1 MAVGYDAIIIGAGHN
16 GLVAGVY
23 LARAGWKVLVCEQAA
38 RPGGAVASGEVT
50 RPGLVHDLWSTNQN
64 LFLGSAA
71 YAELR
76 GELTAHGLE
85 YAVSDRPYAS
95 VFPGDRAL
103 RVTTDADATR
113 EMWRAHDRRDA
124 AGWAELYAAYRR
136 FGPVYGALSGA
147 EMPSFAGAARLV
159 SAVRG
164 MGAAGLAELPE
175 LARIAVSSTRELGD
189 AYFATPEA
197 KALVAAW
204 GMHTDF
210 GPDVAMGA
218 VFPLLEAFAD
228 MENGMAVVRGG
239 ASRMVDALVG
249 VLRANGGELRTGAE
263 VARVVVRDGRAV
275 GVELADGERV
285 AAGRAVIGNVSPG
298 VLFGRLVPREALP
311 ARFAAR
317 ARRFQYGPGTGMVHL
332 ALSGPV
338 PWGAGDE
345 LADWAYVHVGPYVD
359 DIARTYQQ
367 SLAGLLPDDPLL
379 VVGQTTSVDPSRAP
393 GGEHILW
400 VQVRTLPSRVAGD
413 ALGKAGATDWD
424 DLRETLGDRVVA
436 KLERYA
442 PGLSARVLD
451 RAVFTPRDLER
462 ANPSLVGGDS
472 VSGSHHLRQNLL
484 FRPFPG
490 ASKYATPVAGLY
502 MTGAATWPG
511 AGLNATSG
519 YLTAHR
525 LLRGTPAERA
535 RTLANRARRALR

>member
-1 MAVGYDAIIIGAGHN
+1 MAASYDAIIIGAGHN

-23 LARAGWKVLVCEQAA
+23 LARAGWRVLVCEQAA
-38 RPGGAVASGEVT
+38 RAGGAVASGEVT
-50 RPGLVHDLWSTNQN
+50 RPGFVHDLWSTNQN

-76 GELTAHGLE
+76 DELAAHGLE
-85 YAVSDRPYAS
+85 HAVSDRPYAS
-95 VFPGDRAL
+95 VFPGGNAL
-103 RVTTDADATR
+103 RVTTDADATQ
-113 EMWRAHDRRDA
+113 EMWRAHDRGDA
-124 AGWAELYAAYRR
+124 AGWTELYAAYRR
-136 FGPVYGALSGA
+136 FAPLYGALAGA
-147 EMPSFAGAARLV
+147 EMPSLTGAARLAA
-159 SAVRG
+159 AVRG
-164 MGAAGLAELPE
+164 LGPSVLSEMPE

-197 KALVAAW
+197 KALIAAW

-239 ASRMVDALVG
+239 ASKMIDALTG
-249 VLRANGGELRTGAE
+249 VLRAHGGELRTDAE
-263 VARVVVRDGRAV
+263 VARVLVKRGRAA
-275 GVELADGERV
+275 GVELVDGERI
-285 AAGRAVIGNVSPG
+285 AARRAVIGNVSPG
-298 VLFGRLVPREALP
+298 VLFGRLVPPGDLP
-311 ARFAAR
+311 ARFAAK

-332 ALSGPV
+332 ALSAPV
-338 PWGAGDE
+338 PWAAGDD
-345 LADWAYVHVGPYVD
+345 LARWAYVHIGPYVD

-379 VVGQTTSVDPSRAP
+379 VVGQTTSVDPTRTP
-393 GGEHILW
+393 GDEHILW
-400 VQVRTLPSRVAGD
+400 VQVRSLPSQVKGD
-413 ALGKAGATDWD
+413 ALDMTTETGWD
-424 DLRETLGDRVVA
+424 ALREILADRVIA

-442 PGLSARVLD
+442 PGIGDRIID
-451 RAVFTPRDLER
+451 RAVSTPRDLER
-462 ANPSLVGGDS
+462 ANPSLIGGDS

-490 ASKYATPVAGLY
+490 ASRYTTPISGLL

-519 YLTAHR
+519 YLVAQR
-525 LLRGTPAERA
+525 LLRATPADRVRA
-535 RTLANRARRALR
+535 LGTRARRALP